1 MKILVVGGGGREHA
15 TIKSLVGEG
24 REIFC
29 APGNGGIGALAT
41 NVPIKATD
49 IEGMVDFCK
58 KENIDLCVVSPD
70 DPLVLGMVDAMEE
83 AGIRAFGP
91 KKDAAIIEG
100 SKAFAKDLMKKY
112 GIPTAAY
119 EVFTESDKAIE
130 YVEKMGKYPV
140 VIKASGLALGK
151 GVIIAENYEEA
162 KTAIVEMIEG
172 GMFGESSS
180 KIVIEEFLT
189 GTEVSVL
196 AFTDGKCIKPLTS
209 AQDHKRALDGD
220 KGLNTGGMGVIA
232 PNPVYTKDVE
242 ERAIN
247 EIMIP
252 TMEAMNKE
260 GRTFKGVLYF
270 GLIITEEG
278 PKVIEYN
285 CRFGDPEAQVCLSLL
300 KTDLLTVMNAIIDE
314 KLSEVEIETK
324 DGACVCVM
332 MVSGGY
338 PGSYEK
344 NKLIEGLD
352 ENGQCEDF
360 YVFHSGTTM
369 KDGKYYTNGGRVL
382 GLTYVGEDLKSAQ
395 DHVYN
400 NIDKISFEKSFY
412 RKDIGGKRD
421 GI

>member
-1 MKILVVGGGGREHA
+1 
-15 TIKSLVGEG
+15 
-24 REIFC
+24 
-29 APGNGGIGALAT
+29 
-41 NVPIKATD
+41 
-49 IEGMVDFCK
+49 
-58 KENIDLCVVSPD
+58 
-70 DPLVLGMVDAMEE
+70 
-83 AGIRAFGP
+83 
-91 KKDAAIIEG
+91 
-100 SKAFAKDLMKKY
+100 
-112 GIPTAAY
+112 
-119 EVFTESDKAIE
+119 
-130 YVEKMGKYPV
+130 
-140 VIKASGLALGK
+140 
-151 GVIIAENYEEA
+151 
-162 KTAIVEMIEG
+162 
-172 GMFGESSS
+172 
-180 KIVIEEFLT
+180 
-189 GTEVSVL
+189 
-196 AFTDGKCIKPLTS
+196 
-209 AQDHKRALDGD
+209 
-220 KGLNTGGMGVIA
+220 MGVIA